1 MPATFPAKSVFLE
14 VQFFGDLREEFRVP
28 CDAVTV
34 GNNTITVRGPHAWK
48 LGSIGWTP
56 DSLTFQCYEQSHRL
70 PVGRPTVL
78 DDQTARFPL
87 L

>member
-1 MPATFPAKSVFLE
+1 MPATYPAKSVFLE
-14 VQFFGDLREEFRVP
+14 VQYFGDLRDEFRVA

-34 GNNTITVRGPHAWK
+34 RSGSITVSGGEARR
-48 LGSIGWTP
+48 LGAIGWTP
-56 DSLTFQCYEQSHRL
+56 DSLSFSCYEQSHRF

-78 DDQTARFPL
+78 DDGSARFPL